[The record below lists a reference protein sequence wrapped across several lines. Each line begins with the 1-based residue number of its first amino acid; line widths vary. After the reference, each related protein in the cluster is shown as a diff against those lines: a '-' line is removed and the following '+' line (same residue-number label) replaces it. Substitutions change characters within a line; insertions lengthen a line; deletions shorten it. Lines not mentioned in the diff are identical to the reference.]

1 MLLRIKYI
9 DGLRGLAILS
19 VVFFHGYSRWSEIE
33 PYRQSPFFRDLFSY
47 GFLGVELFFMISGF
61 VIFMSLQH
69 KKSLGFFL
77 WSRWLRLAPAM
88 LIASGIIF
96 LTSSLIPERP
106 IGRASVGD
114 LLPGILL
121 IDPGILNKIL
131 GTSVKSL
138 DGAFWSIYVE
148 AKFYVVA
155 AIFFY
160 ILRDSKMRS
169 IVILYF
175 MHIFTSIMVSSNI
188 QLTFFDVA
196 DKYLTILGAQYFG
209 WFAIGIYT
217 YIYIH
222 EKRIQDKIILLVL
235 SISNVLL
242 FNRDS
247 FKPTLLLMLSF
258 LILVWFCPFVYPS
271 IRRFLESKTL
281 LFFGFVSYPLYLLH
295 QNLVT
300 GMIIEFYNLGL
311 RLPSF
316 LFPLIFLV
324 PIIFVSFF
332 IAKLEPTIR
341 NVFSKIFFM
350 ARGDKAKKGISANP
364 ED

>member
-1 MLLRIKYI
+1 VLLRIKHI

-19 VVFFHGYSRWSEIE
+19 VVFFHGYSRWNEIE
-33 PYRQSPFFRDLFSY
+33 PYRQTPILRNLFSY

-88 LIASGIIF
+88 LIASGVIF

-106 IGRASVGD
+106 IGKASVGD

-155 AIFFY
+155 AMFFF
-160 ILRDSKMRS
+160 ILRDSKLKS
-169 IVILYF
+169 IVILYLTHMF
-175 MHIFTSIMVSSNI
+175 NSIMISSNI
-188 QLTFFDVA
+188 QLNFFDLI

-217 YIYIH
+217 YIYIQ
-222 EKRIQDKIILLVL
+222 EKKVQDKLILFIL
-235 SISNVLL
+235 SLTNILL
-242 FNRDS
+242 FNKDS
-247 FKPTLLLMLSF
+247 FNPTLILMLTI
-258 LILVWFCPFVYPS
+258 LMLVWFGPFIYPS
-271 IRRFLESKTL
+271 YRRFLESKIV
-281 LFFGFVSYPLYLLH
+281 LFFGFISYPLYLLH
-295 QNLVT
+295 QNLIT
-300 GMIIEFYNLGL
+300 GMTIEFYNLGL
-311 RLPSF
+311 RLPGF
-316 LFPLIFLV
+316 LFPVTFLI
-324 PIIFVSFF
+324 PIIFVSFS
-332 IAKLEPTIR
+332 IAKLEPMIR
-341 NVFSKIFFM
+341 NVLSKIFF
-350 ARGDKAKKGISANP
+350 ATRGN
-364 ED
+364 